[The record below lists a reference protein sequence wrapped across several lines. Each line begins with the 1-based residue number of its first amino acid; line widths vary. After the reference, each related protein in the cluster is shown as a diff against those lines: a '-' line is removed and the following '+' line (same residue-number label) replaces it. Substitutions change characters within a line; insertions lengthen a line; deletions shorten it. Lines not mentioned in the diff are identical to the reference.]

1 MYSQVSGRNRRNE
14 DLVERLAVDT
24 GSILLLIVTSGGHS
38 LLYKKKKKMMQC
50 SSVWFYLDTRLRSG
64 VDAGSF

>member
-38 LLYKKKKKMMQC
+38 LLYKKKKKN
-50 SSVWFYLDTRLRSG
+50 
-64 VDAGSF
+64 DAM